1 MRRIELAPG
10 QVFEEKMLNRVGAFN
25 ADALVAATNIVE
37 DVRKRGDEAL
47 REYTAKFDGVEM
59 EEFRVSQ
66 EAIDEA
72 IAKVDPKVAAAIQKA
87 ASQIRDFHERQKQ
100 QGWFTMREDGA
111 LVGAKVEPLDSVGI
125 YVPGGRALY
134 PSSVLMNAIPASVA
148 GVKRI
153 VCVTPPTKDGSLDSA
168 ILEACRVAGVTEI
181 YAVGGAQAIGALAYG
196 TKSIKPVDKITGPGN
211 AFVAAAKKLVSGDVG
226 IDMIAGPSEV
236 CVVADE
242 TALPELVAI
251 DLMAQAEH
259 DPLASCYLVTF
270 SSEYADAVEAAIEKQ
285 IAMGKL
291 TARDRILSLLDK
303 NSFHEYDLFVKHDG
317 RDFGMDKKDLP
328 GDGVVTGTG
337 TIFGAPVCIY
347 AQDFTVAGGSLG
359 LQHARKITKIM
370 DHALKMKCPIIG
382 INDSGGARI
391 QEGVGALAG
400 YGEIFYRNT
409 IASGVIPQI
418 SLILG
423 PCAGGAVY
431 SPALTDFVFVVENIS
446 KMFITGPNV
455 IKTVLGE
462 DISMEDLGGA
472 RVHAETTGNAH
483 FYAQSEQECFE
494 QVKRLVSFIPWNN
507 QERAKVV
514 ESKEPAAVMNIE
526 DVVPADPKQPYDV
539 RNVIKCIVDDSD
551 FLEVQEL
558 WAANIVIGF
567 GRMGGET
574 VGFVANQ
581 PMVLAGVLDCDS
593 ADKAARFIRFC
604 DSFNIPI
611 ITLEDMPGYLPGVDQ
626 EHAGVIRHGAKVLYA
641 YSEATVP
648 KITVILR
655 KAYGGGY
662 IAMNSR
668 HLGAD
673 FMFAWPSAEIAVMGP
688 EGAANIIFRKEIMEA
703 EDQNAMRQEK
713 VKEYIEK
720 FANPYVAASKG
731 FIDSVIEPKETRS
744 LLLHALKL
752 SVLKEEYRP
761 AKKHGLPPF

>member
-1 MRRIELAPG
+1 MTELN
-10 QVFEEKMLNRVGAFN
+10 E
-25 ADALVAATNIVE
+25 NI
-37 DVRKRGDEAL
+37 RTL
-47 REYTAKFDGVEM
+47 REKKAVAEM
-59 EEFRVSQ
+59 
-66 EAIDEA
+66 
-72 IAKVDPKVAAAIQKA
+72 
-87 ASQIRDFHERQKQ
+87 
-100 QGWFTMREDGA
+100 
-111 LVGAKVEPLDSVGI
+111 
-125 YVPGGRALY
+125 GG
-134 PSSVLMNAIPASVA
+134 
-148 GVKRI
+148 G
-153 VCVTPPTKDGSLDSA
+153 
-168 ILEACRVAGVTEI
+168 
-181 YAVGGAQAIGALAYG
+181 
-196 TKSIKPVDKITGPGN
+196 
-211 AFVAAAKKLVSGDVG
+211 
-226 IDMIAGPSEV
+226 
-236 CVVADE
+236 
-242 TALPELVAI
+242 
-251 DLMAQAEH
+251 
-259 DPLASCYLVTF
+259 
-270 SSEYADAVEAAIEKQ
+270 EAAIEKQ
-285 IAMGKL
+285 VAMGKL
-291 TARDRILSLLDK
+291 TARERIMALLDAD
-303 NSFHEYDLFVKHDG
+303 SFHEYDMFVKHDG
-317 RDFGMDKKDLP
+317 RDFGMDKKDFP

-370 DHALKMKCPIIG
+370 DHALKMRCPIIG

-391 QEGVGALAG
+391 QEGVQALAG

-483 FYAQSEQECFE
+483 FYAGSERECF
-494 QVKRLVSFIPWNN
+494 QQIKRLISFLPANN
-507 QERAKVV
+507 TERAKPW
-514 ESKEPAAVMNIE
+514 EPSEPAAGDIGNI
-526 DVVPADPKQPYDV
+526 VPPDPRQPYDV
-539 RNVIKCIVDDSD
+539 RDVIHGIVDGEAG

-558 WAANIVIGF
+558 WAANIVTGF
-567 GRMGGET
+567 GRMGGRT

-593 ADKAARFIRFC
+593 SDKAARFIRFC
-604 DSFNIPI
+604 DAFNIPI

-703 EDQNAMRQEK
+703 EDEDAMRQEK

-720 FANPYVAASKG
+720 FANPFVAASKG
-731 FIDSVIEPKETRS
+731 FIDSVIEPKETRA
-744 LLLHALKL
+744 LLLHALEV
-752 SVLKEEYRP
+752 SVRKEEFRP